1 MNSEGFVKAY
11 LIRDA
16 FDALMDKLEALCMP
30 CREMSICK
38 TKLEEAAFF
47 AKKAMAIN
55 LANQECSEQVEETCA
70 DASTPPASI
79 PVESGSQAV

>member
-1 MNSEGFVKAY
+1 
-11 LIRDA
+11 
-16 FDALMDKLEALCMP
+16 MDKLEVLCLP

-55 LANQECSEQVEETCA
+55 LANQDCSEQVEPACA

-79 PVESGSQAV
+79 PIESGSGAV